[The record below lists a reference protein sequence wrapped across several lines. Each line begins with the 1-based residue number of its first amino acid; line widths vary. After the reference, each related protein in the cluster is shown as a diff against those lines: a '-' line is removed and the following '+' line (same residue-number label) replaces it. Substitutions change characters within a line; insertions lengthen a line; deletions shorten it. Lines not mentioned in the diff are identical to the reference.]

1 MQASPPG
8 RPTRMRAWQ
17 RAHSRQVD
25 RSGHVRA
32 AAAVGAP
39 IGAHERVLFAG
50 RDVTG
55 AAVVAT
61 GWALYHQPQAGPGQ
75 AWLRLGWEDVGRVA
89 WAEGSGILTLTAL
102 PCSGSSRL
110 VLPLSGH
117 APLVEL
123 ARERVAST
131 LLGGTLVWHRDR
143 ACAQVI
149 ARRRPGTDQVSWILA
164 FSRADDID
172 DAGVQAQVALAIT
185 ELQEEIGPAIAE
197 RHRRVS

>member
-1 MQASPPG
+1 MHASPPG
-8 RPTRMRAWQ
+8 RPARMRVWR
-17 RAHSRQVD
+17 RAHSLQVG
-25 RSGHVRA
+25 RAGPVRA
-32 AAAVGAP
+32 AAAAGAP
-39 IGAHERVLFAG
+39 IGPHERVLFAG
-50 RDVTG
+50 RDITG

-61 GWALYHQPQAGPGQ
+61 GWALYHQPRPEPGR

-89 WAEGSGILTLTAL
+89 WAERSGILTVTAL
-102 PCSGSSRL
+102 PCSGSSR
-110 VLPLSGH
+110 VVIPLSGH
-117 APLVEL
+117 APLLEL
-123 ARERVAST
+123 AREQVAST

-185 ELQEEIGPAIAE
+185 ELREEIGPAIAE
-197 RHRRVS
+197 RRRRVS